1 MREIHRPI
9 HSGYETLRQRT
20 SPGNREALF
29 NRKPSP
35 ANEQMTALGFAA
47 RLRPQDFPGRTYS
60 K

>member
-1 MREIHRPI
+1 MRDIHRPI
-9 HSGYETLRQRT
+9 HSGFETLRHRRM
-20 SPGNREALF
+20 PENREVMF

-35 ANEQMTALGFAA
+35 AYEQITAMGFAA